1 MNASDSAE
9 ELVRIYLEGVGFT
22 LKIAGEGSKN
32 LIAFLIALSKDNTQT
47 KGKARISNMIKTGKE
62 LKIFTL
68 KEKDLKNFS
77 KLAKQYGVLYCVLA
91 NKKMDKID
99 GVVDIMVRQEDA
111 AKINRLV
118 ERYGF
123 EKVDIATIEKEEINI
138 SNETIDTK
146 ENTPSNYK
154 SGGKNQLENSL
165 NFKNKLEVDK
175 NKKVSVKKQLNK
187 IKSELNKKENMQKK
201 AYPKNNKNIN
211 YSYKNKRKN
220 KIREKRK

>member
-138 SNETIDTK
+138 SNETIDTN

-154 SGGKNQLENSL
+154 SAGKNQLENSL

-175 NKKVSVKKQLNK
+175 NEKVSVKKQLNK

-201 AYPKNNKNIN
+201 AYSKNNKNIN

-220 KIREKRK
+220 KIRERGK

>member
-47 KGKARISNMIKTGKE
+47 KGKSRISNMIKTGKE

-175 NKKVSVKKQLNK
+175 NEKVSVKKQLNK

-201 AYPKNNKNIN
+201 AYSKNNKNIN

-220 KIREKRK
+220 KIRERGK

>member
-68 KEKDLKNFS
+68 KEKELKNFS

-138 SNETIDTK
+138 SNERSDTI

-154 SGGKNQLENSL
+154 SGEKNQLENSL

-175 NKKVSVKKQLNK
+175 NEKVSVKKQLSK
-187 IKSELNKKENMQKK
+187 IENELNKKENMQKK
-201 AYPKNNKNIN
+201 AYSKNNKNIN
-211 YSYKNKRKN
+211 YSYKNKK
-220 KIREKRK
+220 KIRERGK

>member
-138 SNETIDTK
+138 SNETIDTM

-175 NKKVSVKKQLNK
+175 NEKVSVKKQLNK

-201 AYPKNNKNIN
+201 EYSKNNKNIN

-220 KIREKRK
+220 KIRERGK

>member
-47 KGKARISNMIKTGKE
+47 KGKSRITNMIKTGKE

-68 KEKDLKNFS
+68 KENDLKNFS
-77 KLAKQYGVLYCVLA
+77 KLAKKYGILYCVLA
-91 NKKMDKID
+91 NRKMDKID

-118 ERYGF
+118 ERCGF

-175 NKKVSVKKQLNK
+175 NEKVSVKKQLSK
-187 IKSELNKKENMQKK
+187 IENELNKKENMQKK
-201 AYPKNNKNIN
+201 AYSKNNKNIN

-220 KIREKRK
+220 KIRERGK

>member
-47 KGKARISNMIKTGKE
+47 KGKSRISNMIKTGKE

-175 NKKVSVKKQLNK
+175 NEKVSVKKQLNK

-201 AYPKNNKNIN
+201 AYYKNNKNIN

-220 KIREKRK
+220 KIRERGK